1 MSNPVK
7 ISRAQMQAIGGV
19 IVANSAAPGTG
30 FNPII
35 HSAPMPVDLRL
46 ALEAEEVEWGYSEE
60 YRELAKAARA
70 RLWSVWYSQAGLTIG
85 GHPTTNQGVA
95 PIDLLIPKLLHV
107 NKSSD
112 YVGELLRY
120 AEIDV
125 SPLEYPWLP
134 GCEGRVFAAANPSNI
149 TKFTDQEARR
159 TARFFLG
166 YTPVMDDIVYCEYSP
181 PRAELIEG
189 YRMDIS
195 GYEMNILPALMS
207 RKGPGYFTVV
217 VLFPGNATFILQV
230 RNVPGSVMTKGLMIY
245 CTRWMK
251 DTPSL
256 TLGGPIVG
264 AVVTSN
270 VMTDGYGFPDDPSVF
285 NPDAQWSEKY
295 GRSILR
301 HETVLTENLTTP
313 YTSWDVTDN
322 RHGQGLEWI
331 TYGPHLSNGTWES
344 FGDLHVTKAHVFGV
358 PPLIKAMHVVGDT
371 VRASSTTLSI
381 HQDLVAFDWLGSDLE
396 KVQADMTAADRAAL
410 GKLDVRTVY
419 NLRSQWTVPNNP
431 LYSLNLYQTAR
442 ANDVDISGDVLV
454 PADAAKG
461 TAAITFKKASERAS
475 LQQYRILHHFRDLV
489 SPDQVS
495 KIRYSGDLNSGYIGA
510 LFDAT
515 GASIPWDQ
523 NLAVLAFR
531 KGCAED
537 FTLATGQGEDAIRYE
552 LLGVGPEVSTMSID
566 GLSSEKGDNGDPE
579 MVEDLFFDHGSIPNP
594 TSDMALNMRAAVGLR
609 FFSPSRSSF
618 DGITNGLFA
627 VALHQMARLTD

>member
-1 MSNPVK
+1 MSEPVK

-19 IVANSAAPGTG
+19 IVANTAAPGTG

-35 HSAPMPVDLRL
+35 HSSPMPVDLRV

-70 RLWSVWYSQAGLTIG
+70 KLWPVWYSRTGLTIG
-85 GHPTTNQGVA
+85 GAPTIDHGVA
-95 PIDLLIPKLLHV
+95 PVDLLVPKLLHV

-120 AEIDV
+120 AAVDLAPI
-125 SPLEYPWLP
+125 EYPWLP
-134 GCEGRVFAAANPSNI
+134 GWEGRCFAAATPALV
-149 TKFTDQEARR
+149 TRFDQAAAQR

-166 YTPVMDDIVYCEYSP
+166 YSPAAEDIVYCEYSP

-189 YRMDIS
+189 YAMDGS
-195 GYEMNILPALMS
+195 GYEQNILPALMS
-207 RKGPGYFTVV
+207 RKGPSFFTMVA
-217 VLFPGNATFILQV
+217 LFPGNATFILQV
-230 RNVPGSVMTKGLMIY
+230 RNVPGSVMTKGLMLY
-245 CTRWMK
+245 CTRWLK
-251 DTPSL
+251 DAPSL

-264 AVVTSN
+264 TVVTSN
-270 VMTDGYGFPDDPSVF
+270 VMTDGYGFPEDPAIF
-285 NPDAQWSEKY
+285 NPDAQWSTTY
-295 GRSILR
+295 GRGVLR
-301 HETVLTENLTTP
+301 HETVLTDVLATP

-331 TYGPHLSNGTWES
+331 TYGPHLVNGTWAS
-344 FGDLHVTKAHVFGV
+344 FGELNVTKAHVFGV
-358 PPLIKAMHVVGDT
+358 PPLIKSMHVMGDT

-381 HQDLVAFDWLGSDLE
+381 HQDLVAFDWLGGDLE
-396 KVQADMTAADRAAL
+396 KIQPDMTEADRASL

-431 LYSLNLYQTAR
+431 LLALNLYQTAK
-442 ANDVDISGDVLV
+442 ANDVDIAGDVLV
-454 PADAAKG
+454 PADSAKG
-461 TAAITFKKASERAS
+461 TPAITFRKASERAS
-475 LQQYRILHHFRDLV
+475 LQQYRILHHFRNLV

-495 KIRYSGDLNSGYIGA
+495 KIRYTGNAGDGYMGA
-510 LFDAT
+510 LFDST
-515 GASIPWDQ
+515 GSSIPWDQ
-523 NLAVLAFR
+523 NLAILAFR

-552 LLGVGPEVSTMSID
+552 LLGVGPEVATMAID
-566 GLSSEKGDNGDPE
+566 GLSSGKGDNGDPE

-594 TSDMALNMRAAVGLR
+594 TSDTPLNMRAAIGLR

-627 VALHQMARLTD
+627 VTMHQMARLTA